1 MNTQCPIASVSV
13 LLLFSMTWI
22 SWIGCDKPADTYAEP
37 DYQKRTISVHKVLI
51 DKPCTLGSSPA
62 MVSPGWIPVHLI
74 FSGDEEIIEGMT
86 APFIRVQ
93 ILDPQGN
100 AIATHTPEFVYQYD
114 SSIFLVAC
122 VFQIQP
128 EHNGHIGRVE
138 LFGNE
143 QLLLIR
149 KLFRVR

>member
-22 SWIGCDKPADTYAEP
+22 SWIGCDKPADPYAEP

-86 APFIRVQ
+86 TPFIRVQ

-100 AIATHTPEFVYQYD
+100 AIATHTPEFVFEKD
-114 SSIFLVAC
+114 SDTFLFAC
-122 VFQIQP
+122 FFQIQP

>member
-1 MNTQCPIASVSV
+1 
-13 LLLFSMTWI
+13 
-22 SWIGCDKPADTYAEP
+22 
-37 DYQKRTISVHKVLI
+37 
-51 DKPCTLGSSPA
+51 

-86 APFIRVQ
+86 APFLRVQ

-100 AIATHTPEFVYQYD
+100 AIATYTPEFVFEKD
-114 SSIFLVAC
+114 SDTFLFAC
-122 VFQIQP
+122 FFQIQP
-128 EHNGHIGRVE
+128 EYKGHIGRVE